1 MKQLKDFKFVFIVA
15 VIFPLLWMWSPV
27 AGERSISFAW
37 NFFKEVAIIMPP
49 VFLLMGLLEVWIPKE
64 KIQSWLG
71 DKSGIK
77 GTAFAF
83 VLGTLPTGP
92 LYVAFPMAGS
102 LMRKGASIT
111 NMVIFLGAWASLKI
125 TQIMIEISFLGYR
138 FTATRFVLT
147 LGVIIL
153 MGIIMNIILKW
164 SPDKEWL
171 EAESTDEYKTND

>member
-1 MKQLKDFKFVFIVA
+1 MKLLKQFKFVIIIAVA
-15 VIFPLLWMWSPV
+15 FPLLWVWNPL
-27 AGERSISFAW
+27 AGERSIIFAW

-49 VFLLMGLLEVWIPKE
+49 VFLLMGLIEVWIPKE

-102 LMRKGASIT
+102 LMRKGASVT
-111 NMVIFLGAWASLKI
+111 NMVIFLGAWASLKV
-125 TQIMIEISFLGYR
+125 TQIMIEVNFLGYR
-138 FTATRFVLT
+138 FAATRFVLT
-147 LGVIIL
+147 LGAIML
-153 MGIIMNIILKW
+153 MGVIMNVILKW
-164 SPDKEWL
+164 SPDKKWL
-171 EAESTDEYKTND
+171 EEETSDE